1 MIPKNTTTGKAR
13 GSRRERAQRLEQ
25 LKATRAL
32 EAAKPENI
40 AKANL
45 SKLKTYASIEI
56 TTAGYNLDNQI
67 RTFHSLVPKEKE
79 LAFALRFNNSQKEIS
94 SVVDGQYFWQSF
106 QAGDF
111 KEATAVTIEAE
122 YNKLRSVQQAMEL
135 SRPLI
140 RKIHQP

>member
-1 MIPKNTTTGKAR
+1 MIPKNTTTSKAR
-13 GSRRERAQRLEQ
+13 GTRRERALRLKQ
-25 LKATRAL
+25 LKTTRAL

-45 SKLKTYASIEI
+45 SKLKTYPNIGI
-56 TTAGYNLDNQI
+56 TTAGYNADNQI
-67 RTFHSLVPKEKE
+67 RTFHTLVPKEKE

-94 SVVDGQYFWQSF
+94 SVVDGQHFWQSF

-135 SRPLI
+135 SKGLI